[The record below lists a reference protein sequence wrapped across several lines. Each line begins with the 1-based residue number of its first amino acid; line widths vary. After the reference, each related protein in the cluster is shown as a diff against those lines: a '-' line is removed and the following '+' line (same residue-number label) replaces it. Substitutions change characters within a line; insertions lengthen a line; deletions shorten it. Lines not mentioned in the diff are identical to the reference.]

1 MTNEDK
7 LREIFPKTIFLQ
19 LKENDKITALVCSD
33 EWLNA
38 EYQEPTPKNDL
49 GVDAVSRADARSL
62 ICKIDIKHHLS
73 GLSRKA
79 FKDLYNGI
87 DELPSVTP
95 QLSSGLEK
103 NSQKLEKNFGELDC
117 ISRADAIG
125 SIAVECSAENLDID
139 YAKFL
144 MLRRAIKALPTVT
157 PIRPKGHWIETAEEY
172 YKAIN
177 EKGGGVNEDTDY
189 FVDDIACS
197 ECLAKFSVIDNETE
211 RFDFC
216 PCCGSYNG
224 GASNGNE

>member
-19 LKENDKITALVCSD
+19 HIEGDKITALVCSD

-73 GLSRKA
+73 GMSRKA

-87 DELPSVTP
+87 DELPSVAP

-103 NSQKLEKNFGELDC
+103 DSQKLENPTKKYCGCCTHWKRKGVKKIGDKPTSYGKCTKLS
-117 ISRADAIG
+117 ISGFD
-125 SIAVECSAENLDID
+125 V
-139 YAKFL
+139 
-144 MLRRAIKALPTVT
+144 
-157 PIRPKGHWIETAEEY
+157 
-172 YKAIN
+172 
-177 EKGGGVNEDTDY
+177 
-189 FVDDIACS
+189 
-197 ECLAKFSVIDNETE
+197 ETE
-211 RFDFC
+211 FNDDC
-216 PCCGSYNG
+216 SSEGL
-224 GASNGNE
+224 E